1 MAWPDFAF
9 WLLCGALGIIVSAV
23 GWFLHSLISEIRA
36 MRLEMASLNEKLVQ
50 VVVNQDWHGKEI
62 TRLEKRVEQIENQHS
77 REG

>member
-1 MAWPDFAF
+1 MNFPDFAF
-9 WLLCGALGIIVSAV
+9 WLLCGALGVIVSAV

-50 VVVNQDWHGKEI
+50 VVVNQDWHGREI
-62 TRLEKRVEQIENQHS
+62 VRLEKRLETIENNSQ

>member
-1 MAWPDFAF
+1 MNFPDFAF

-50 VVVNQDWHGKEI
+50 VVVNQDWHGREI
-62 TRLEKRVEQIENQHS
+62 VRLEKRLETIENNSQ